1 MRKGENGDSSWIGGR
16 CEGNNEEKVK
26 GKKARVKGRL
36 KRVKEFNTVRLK
48 GIVKMS
54 NTERETSKQEENIKG
69 ELPKFKRQGGHIIYY
84 PHFASEGRRD

>member
-16 CEGNNEEKVK
+16 CEGNNKEKVK

-54 NTERETSKQEENIKG
+54 NTREKLQNR
-69 ELPKFKRQGGHIIYY
+69 KRT
-84 PHFASEGRRD
+84 